1 VSQRALCL
9 FFLRNQPLRYNTRPS
24 DKHHRWDKHVGEEIW
39 CQVWGLDSLP
49 VQLHRS
55 SLRRFIIHS
64 HFCRLHRSRYQSSE
78 CYLGDDIHYLIGD
91 LATPSAGEPR
101 PGTGR
106 RSAHLHPPTRPDPQ
120 YRGHRRALIRSRS
133 QAVISS
139 SSQLHRFM

>member
-1 VSQRALCL
+1 MYL
-9 FFLRNQPLRYNTRPS
+9 FSYVTNCSATNTRRPTNTITVGLQ
-24 DKHHRWDKHVGEEIW
+24 HVREEIW
-39 CQVWGLDSLP
+39 CQILGCGHSLP

-55 SLRRFIIHS
+55 SLRRFILHS
-64 HFCRLHRSRYQSSE
+64 HFWRLHSRSQSSE
-78 CYLGDDIHYLIGD
+78 CYLGDDIHYLKGD

-139 SSQLHRFM
+139 SSIQLHRFL